1 MCAEAIQAPVA
12 LILSVLVSSMN
23 SAPDTSVP
31 LRKTGTCRR
40 MRGERRVDEDSTNC
54 PFLRI
59 SIFKW
64 RLCLGTEE
72 LVRIHAPCL
81 PEDGTENSSKSCVI
95 SQLWVGIGK
104 NNFFIP
110 GQCQRNPLPFLNCA
124 NGTLLPLTLGSPSVT
139 MPSRENF
146 YHFFTRGGSDSWLD
160 GLLSLR

>member
-1 MCAEAIQAPVA
+1 
-12 LILSVLVSSMN
+12 MN

-81 PEDGTENSSKSCVI
+81 PEDGTENSNKSCVI

-104 NNFFIP
+104 TISSYQGNAREIH
-110 GQCQRNPLPFLNCA
+110 FLC
-124 NGTLLPLTLGSPSVT
+124 
-139 MPSRENF
+139 
-146 YHFFTRGGSDSWLD
+146 
-160 GLLSLR
+160 

>member
-1 MCAEAIQAPVA
+1 MNC
-12 LILSVLVSSMN
+12 LIGPKNVSRG
-23 SAPDTSVP
+23 DTSASSADIECFGEFDEFSA
-31 LRKTGTCRR
+31 RYICSSQEDGTCRR

-110 GQCQRNPLPFLNCA
+110 GQ
-124 NGTLLPLTLGSPSVT
+124 
-139 MPSRENF
+139 
-146 YHFFTRGGSDSWLD
+146 
-160 GLLSLR
+160 

>member
-1 MCAEAIQAPVA
+1 
-12 LILSVLVSSMN
+12 MN

-95 SQLWVGIGK
+95 SQLWVHRQKQFLHTRAMPEKSTSFPQLCKWNAFTIDSWE
-104 NNFFIP
+104 
-110 GQCQRNPLPFLNCA
+110 PLCNDA
-124 NGTLLPLTLGSPSVT
+124 R
-139 MPSRENF
+139 RENF

-160 GLLSLR
+160 GLLSRR